1 MRPSQQLR
9 YHGLIAL
16 HLRPALPSEP
26 PDPRAYRIAGL
37 TVTADLPLPA
47 LAPFAASTGTSELLD
62 SIPPPVTEESGGRVF
77 QGQAFLG
84 GRERPVEGRSGPGGT
99 WLSTDGAACT
109 VSPDG
114 RTIAG
119 ASAAEGLPLLVDL
132 VLGPALCL
140 ALALRGV
147 FCLHAGAV
155 EVDGRIVAFLGDSGA
170 GKSTLARLLGWQRAA
185 DDILPVAGPTASRP
199 RFPQLKLAPQDQPG
213 AGLPEELPLAAF
225 YCLDPPA
232 EAIAVRPL
240 SSRDAALSLVRH
252 TVAARLFDP
261 VLLER
266 HLGFCARVAAEVPV
280 RALAYPR
287 ELGVGPGVREAI
299 AADLGLP
306 EGLP

>member
-1 MRPSQQLR
+1 M
-9 YHGLIAL
+9 IAI

-47 LAPFAASTGTSELLD
+47 LAPFAAPASASLD
-62 SIPPPVTEESGGRVF
+62 PVPTPVVQDGSGRVV
-77 QGQAFLG
+77 QGQAFLD

-140 ALALRGV
+140 ALALRGA

-155 EVDGRIVAFLGDSGA
+155 VVGGRIVAFLGDSGA
-170 GKSTLARLLGWQRAA
+170 GKSTLARLLGWPRAA
-185 DDILPVAGPTASRP
+185 DDILPVAGPAARP

-232 EAIAVRPL
+232 ETVAVRPL
-240 SSRDAALSLVRH
+240 SSRDAALSLVHH

-261 VLLER
+261 GLLDR
-266 HLGFCARVAAEVPV
+266 HLGFCARLAAEVPV

-287 ELGVGPGVREAI
+287 ELGVGPRVRAAI

-306 EGLP
+306 EHLP

>member
-1 MRPSQQLR
+1 M
-9 YHGLIAL
+9 IAI
-16 HLRPALPSEP
+16 HLRSALPSEP

-47 LAPFAASTGTSELLD
+47 LAPFSAPGLSTALYD
-62 SIPPPVTEESGGRVF
+62 SVPAPVVQDSGGRAF

-84 GRERPVEGRSGPGGT
+84 GRERPVEGHSGPGGT

-109 VSPDG
+109 VSSDG

-119 ASAAEGLPLLVDL
+119 ASAAEGLPLLADL

-140 ALALRGV
+140 TLALRGV

-170 GKSTLARLLGWQRAA
+170 GKSTLARLLGWPRAA
-185 DDILPVAGPTASRP
+185 DDILPVAGPAAARP
-199 RFPQLKLAPQDQPG
+199 RFPQLKLAPEGQPG
-213 AGLPEELPLAAF
+213 AGLPEELPLAAV

-232 EAIAVRPL
+232 GTVAVRPL

-261 VLLER
+261 GLLDR
-266 HLGFCARVAAEVPV
+266 HLGFCARLAATAPV

-287 ELGVGPGVREAI
+287 ELGVGPRVRAAI
-299 AADLGLP
+299 AADLGFPEDLP
-306 EGLP
+306 